1 MNWTVEVF
9 PEAEKFYN
17 RLPRNLRERIRSGL
31 TELEASD
38 NPRSHRQVIP
48 LVGKLK
54 GFYRMRVGGYR
65 VIFEILSQRKV
76 IAVHLIVPRG
86 KAYR

>member
-1 MNWTVEVF
+1 MKWTVEVF
-9 PEAEKFYN
+9 SEAEKSYN
-17 RLPRNLRERIRSGL
+17 KLPRNLRERIHGAL

-38 NPRSHRQVIP
+38 DPRLHRQVIP

-54 GFYRMRVGGYR
+54 RFYRMRVGDYR
-65 VIFEILSQRKV
+65 VIFEILAHRKV
-76 IAVHLIVPRG
+76 IAVHSILPRG